1 MVCGASL
8 YLHQVIPNLPKSRPS
23 PFNCNPSQI
32 QNCEKACAA
41 FGARL
46 WWTAVRGG
54 GAVPSVAG
62 QNGVGT
68 PFTRPDFF
76 AARNHPSRL
85 KDDLAAQDQEPVAGG
100 IARSRRPGGIENVAC
115 KCG

>member
-54 GAVPSVAG
+54 GRSAFRCRTKWCGYPIA
-62 QNGVGT
+62 
-68 PFTRPDFF
+68 RPEFF
-76 AARNHPSRL
+76 DARNHPSRL